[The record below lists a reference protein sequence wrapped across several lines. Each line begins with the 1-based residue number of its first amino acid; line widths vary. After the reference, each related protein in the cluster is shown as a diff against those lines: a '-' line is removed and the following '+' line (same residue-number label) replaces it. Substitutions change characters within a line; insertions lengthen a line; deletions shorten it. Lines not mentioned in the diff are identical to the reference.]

1 MAQGSSMSQLAYVG
15 MVGIIDPPREGVKE
29 AAQMLQAT
37 GVNIK
42 MLTGDG
48 EETAV
53 AIGKIVE
60 EILVC
65 YCKFSAKKYMFRI
78 D

>member
-1 MAQGSSMSQLAYVG
+1 MAHGSSMQELVYVG

-29 AAQMLQAT
+29 AVQMLQAT
-37 GVNIK
+37 GVDIK

-53 AIGKIVE
+53 AIGEGVGWIVD
-60 EILVC
+60 C
-65 YCKFSAKKYMFRI
+65 CGYR
-78 D
+78 